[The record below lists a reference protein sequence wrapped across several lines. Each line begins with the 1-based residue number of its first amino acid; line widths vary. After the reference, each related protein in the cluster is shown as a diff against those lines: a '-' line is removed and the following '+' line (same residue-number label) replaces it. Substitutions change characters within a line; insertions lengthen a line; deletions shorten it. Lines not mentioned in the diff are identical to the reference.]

1 MVRELSPFKARE
13 SVRATFSGFHPS
25 RKSVPR
31 SLDEVKDAFGKLL
44 DKVTPEEVT
53 LPRGIDFGGVGR
65 VFQESPIGEFLGQ
78 FGSNSNPRTPNAVNT
93 SVSEIPGGP
102 SLYSKGLGMYHKG
115 APGAPDTYAFENTP
129 EGIKFAA
136 DHGYASIDL
145 DMHITKDGQM
155 VATHWS
161 QPMKKD
167 GFFDPQG
174 KLSSGTRVEDMT
186 LAEVM
191 RLRNEDGQSRIYPMS
206 TMIEHLK
213 KNNIAGDLE
222 AKDDARFASDEVM
235 GKLAD
240 MVRDSGIRA
249 NLKSIDRGERS
260 NDNLEAAQRHGFW
273 VRTATGNGRK
283 ARHFGYGR

>member
-31 SLDEVKDAFGKLL
+31 SLDEVKEALGKLL
-44 DKVTPEEVT
+44 DKVTSEEVP
-53 LPRGIDFGGVGR
+53 LPRGIDFGGVSR
-65 VFQESPIGEFLGQ
+65 AFQESPIGEFLGRL
-78 FGSNSNPRTPNAVNT
+78 GSNAAPRVPNAENM
-93 SVSEIPGGP
+93 SGSEIPGGP
-102 SLYSKGLGMYHKG
+102 SLYSEGQGMYHKG

-129 EGIKFAA
+129 QGIKFAA
-136 DHGYASIDL
+136 EHGYASIDL

-174 KLSSGTRVEDMT
+174 KLEPATRVEDMT

-213 KNNIAGDLE
+213 KNGIAGDLE

-240 MVRDSGIRA
+240 MVRDSGVRA
-249 NLKSIDRGERS
+249 NLKSIDRGDRS
-260 NDNLEAAQRHGFW
+260 FDTLEAAQRHGFW

-283 ARHFGYGR
+283 ARRFGYGR